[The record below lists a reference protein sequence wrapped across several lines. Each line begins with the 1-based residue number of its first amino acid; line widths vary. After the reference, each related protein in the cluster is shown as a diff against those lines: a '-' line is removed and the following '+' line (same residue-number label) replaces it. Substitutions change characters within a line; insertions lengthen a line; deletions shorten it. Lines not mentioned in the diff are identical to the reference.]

1 MEVDGTLSGLS
12 IEVWC
17 NATKAQTMFVSTNV
31 WRKMFAGITYA
42 AGLSSPAEPMST
54 LVSVSVLVKV
64 VRIVESS
71 LVDFFR
77 VKVVDGRGVQIYVR
91 VQDLTHEKSSTTP
104 FCPQLSAPLLIQLW
118 RLRLCHSTPFIP
130 IEEDACCKHAMR
142 KHFHWLFPL
151 TRLKNHVR

>member
-54 LVSVSVLVKV
+54 LVRVSVLVKV
-64 VRIVESS
+64 VRIVESY
-71 LVDFFR
+71 LVDFF
-77 VKVVDGRGVQIYVR
+77 
-91 VQDLTHEKSSTTP
+91 
-104 FCPQLSAPLLIQLW
+104 
-118 RLRLCHSTPFIP
+118 
-130 IEEDACCKHAMR
+130 
-142 KHFHWLFPL
+142 
-151 TRLKNHVR
+151 